1 MRAIRTILLAALCV
15 WGAPAWAAS
24 QPFPIANFPDDSSDS
39 GLVLSGDIAVP
50 SGAGPF
56 PAIVL
61 LHGCGGYS
69 GRFRRDWP
77 AYLNELGY
85 LTFTIDS
92 FGPRGFRKC
101 NRELFGIRNT
111 DRGQRDRYLA
121 RDAYGALDFLA
132 TVPIVDKR
140 RVAVMGFSF
149 GAITVNYLA
158 GRQLRDPGARD
169 FRAAIGF
176 YGHCYRLAAPAN
188 MTPLLLLIG
197 SEDKWLRDDPRGPGC
212 ELFAG
217 SGKVELRVF
226 KGAHHG
232 FDNPRFKSLRTDIG
246 GNTMQY
252 SAEATQQARAFV
264 KDFLARLL
272 R

>member
-1 MRAIRTILLAALCV
+1 MFVGCLAVLCG
-15 WGAPAWAAS
+15 WEFGAWAAS
-24 QPFPIANFPDDSSDS
+24 QPFPIADTPDDSSDS
-39 GLVLSGDIAVP
+39 GLMLSGDIAIP
-50 SGAGPF
+50 AGAGPF

-61 LHGCGGYS
+61 LHGCGGYTDQ
-69 GRFRRDWP
+69 FRRDWP
-77 AYLNELGY
+77 GYLNGLGY
-85 LTFTIDS
+85 LTFSVDS

-101 NRELFGIRNT
+101 NRELFGIRDT

-132 TVPIVDKR
+132 NVPIVDKA

-158 GRQLRDPGARD
+158 GRNLREPGARA

-176 YGHCYRLAAPAN
+176 YGHCYRLATPDN
-188 MTPLLLLIG
+188 MMPLLLLIG

-212 ELFAG
+212 ERFAG
-217 SGKVELRVF
+217 TDNVELHAL

-232 FDNPRFKSLRTDIG
+232 FDNSRFKTPRTDIA

-252 SAEATQQARAFV
+252 SAEATQRARAFV
-264 KDFLARLL
+264 KDFLARHL